1 MLLKNL
7 KFYLISTLSQIFN
20 GTIILIFLIKI
31 LELNIYGEFAFGIAL
46 AGIIS
51 VFGDFGF
58 SLITLKDIPQKK
70 FNISEYVFNILIQKF
85 VINIVVFFV
94 GLLYILYL
102 YYEDFFY
109 VKVVFLILGI
119 IISFNMYFIAFL
131 HSINKFKY
139 EAEASVLNII
149 LVSLTLFFL
158 YQFKLSFLYFCIL
171 FTTTSFLKLCW
182 LSFRSSFFLNFK
194 SLKINSK
201 IQNYLIKN
209 TWTFALHYILGILY
223 FTIDSQII
231 YQISGAE
238 NFAIYNSSFKLIVI
252 SLMACNV
259 LEQVLFPYVS
269 KLFVLSKSELKNV
282 ISIMLNL
289 SMIITVCYGALI
301 LVFDESLFLILF
313 KSEYLKGTA
322 ILFPLILMCVF
333 RAIASVYGMLLT
345 VSDSQLYRVLSIFLS
360 LIVNI
365 IANLLLIPN
374 FGIIGAAYASFLTHL
389 FLVFIYMFF
398 IKKTFKTNFLN
409 KYSLIIFITSIFLIF
424 SLESFSNVLIGA
436 LIVIPLLFFSMY
448 NWSDNNI
455 FITNIIKNYRVNV
468 NK

>member
-1 MLLKNL
+1 
-7 KFYLISTLSQIFN
+7 
-20 GTIILIFLIKI
+20 
-31 LELNIYGEFAFGIAL
+31 
-46 AGIIS
+46 
-51 VFGDFGF
+51 
-58 SLITLKDIPQKK
+58 
-70 FNISEYVFNILIQKF
+70 NISEYVFNILIQKF

-139 EAEASVLNII
+139 EAEASLLNII

-158 YQFKLSFLYFCIL
+158 YQFKLSFLSFCIL
-171 FTTTSFLKLCW
+171 FTSTSFLKLCW
-182 LSFRSSFFLNFK
+182 LLFRSSFFLNFK

-238 NFAIYNSSFKLIVI
+238 NFAIYNSSFKLVVI

-289 SMIITVCYGALI
+289 SIIITGCYGALI

-322 ILFPLILMCVF
+322 ILFPLILMCIF

-345 VSDSQLYRVLSIFLS
+345 VSESQLYRVLSIFLS

-374 FGIIGAAYASFLTHL
+374 FGIVGAAYASFLTHL

-398 IKKTFKTNFLN
+398 IKKTFKTNFIS
-409 KYSLIIFITSIFLIF
+409 KYSLIIFITSIVLIF
-424 SLESFSNVLIGA
+424 SLESYSNVLIGA
-436 LIVIPLLFFSMY
+436 LIVFPLLFFSMY

-455 FITNIIKNYRVNV
+455 FITNIIKNYRVNI